1 MSNYNKSYRTVQNIA
16 QHSIATTLYNVMCG
30 IVSPHACV
38 LKSELS
44 VCGVS

>member
-1 MSNYNKSYRTVQNIA
+1 MSNYNKSYRTVA